1 LCPPG
6 APRSQVASAAL
17 TTQYLRLTAG
27 ITPMITPFQL
37 TRSVRG
43 LNRLRQIA
51 QVLTRHGFGHIVAQI
66 NLSRFVPVAMLGKKR
81 RDRRFDDGASAVGRR
96 LARVCTEL
104 GPTFIKL
111 GQVIST
117 RPDIFPLEVLQ
128 ALKSL
133 QDDVPPFDTPTAMGI
148 IAEQLGEP
156 VEGLF
161 DWIADSPIGSASI
174 GQVYQAK
181 LHNGTDVMIKVRR
194 PDIEQ
199 TITLDMQVL
208 HWLAESL
215 ENLMPE
221 LRIYRPTLLV
231 TELEEMLTREL
242 DYVNEAAVT
251 SRVADAFEDEPGV
264 RVPKVYWELSGSRI
278 LTTQALRG
286 KNIET
291 LLTPTDSTDA
301 EMDRGL
307 IARRLA
313 DCYLKQIFELG
324 VFHADPHPGNILVH
338 PPAGVGLIDFGQVG
352 TITDELMT
360 QLVIMVYAAVNR
372 EIDVVIDVLG
382 DVGALGPTTNRR
394 QLHRALQI
402 LIDKYYGL
410 PLSRLDLTTLTNEFA
425 DVIRQHD
432 VVIQRDLLLLA
443 KAMATVSGVI
453 ARIDPSLDL
462 LELIKPRITRAMSQ
476 RFAPSQLSKGG
487 LVWGWHLFSLV
498 RHGPAQLREFVRGM
512 RSGSWKLHVQ
522 HENLDRL
529 VNELDRSSNRLAFS
543 VVIAAIIVGSS
554 VVISAASDLTVFGFP
569 VQYFGIAGY
578 LFAGVLG
585 LGLSWAIFRSG
596 RLH

>member
-1 LCPPG
+1 
-6 APRSQVASAAL
+6 
-17 TTQYLRLTAG
+17 
-27 ITPMITPFQL
+27 
-37 TRSVRG
+37 
-43 LNRLRQIA
+43 
-51 QVLTRHGFGHIVAQI
+51 
-66 NLSRFVPVAMLGKKR
+66 
-81 RDRRFDDGASAVGRR
+81 
-96 LARVCTEL
+96 
-104 GPTFIKL
+104 
-111 GQVIST
+111 
-117 RPDIFPLEVLQ
+117 
-128 ALKSL
+128 
-133 QDDVPPFDTPTAMGI
+133 
-148 IAEQLGEP
+148 
-156 VEGLF
+156 
-161 DWIADSPIGSASI
+161 
-174 GQVYQAK
+174 
-181 LHNGTDVMIKVRR
+181 
-194 PDIEQ
+194 
-199 TITLDMQVL
+199 
-208 HWLAESL
+208 
-215 ENLMPE
+215 
-221 LRIYRPTLLV
+221 
-231 TELEEMLTREL
+231 
-242 DYVNEAAVT
+242 
-251 SRVADAFEDEPGV
+251 
-264 RVPKVYWELSGSRI
+264 
-278 LTTQALRG
+278 
-286 KNIET
+286 
-291 LLTPTDSTDA
+291 
-301 EMDRGL
+301 
-307 IARRLA
+307 
-313 DCYLKQIFELG
+313 
-324 VFHADPHPGNILVH
+324 
-338 PPAGVGLIDFGQVG
+338 
-352 TITDELMT
+352 MT